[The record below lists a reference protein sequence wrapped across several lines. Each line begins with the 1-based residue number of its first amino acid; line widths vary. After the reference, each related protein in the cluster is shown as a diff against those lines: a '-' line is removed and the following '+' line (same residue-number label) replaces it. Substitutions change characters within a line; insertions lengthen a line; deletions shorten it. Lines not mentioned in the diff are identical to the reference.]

1 MHYVEKLWK
10 TKGKLAAI
18 KAYYESMSS
27 TGATM
32 SRAAEAVDKRAK
44 EENWGEAAKVETT
57 RFVNI
62 GV

>member
-1 MHYVEKLWK
+1 MPYIEKLWK
-10 TKGKLAAI
+10 TKGRHTAV

-57 RFVNI
+57 RFERI